1 MLLQDYRVLNLCNER
16 GYLCGK
22 LLTDLGADV
31 IAVEP
36 PGGNSARRQG
46 PFYHGDPNHSLSWM
60 YYYSGQRSIT
70 LNLDTIQG
78 QSIFRD
84 LAAKCDVVIESCEPG
99 YLDARDVG
107 YDSFSR
113 LEPSIVMVSITPFG
127 QDGPYSGYA
136 GTDLVMNAMGGFL
149 YVTGDP
155 DRPPV
160 RIGFPQS
167 WLIAGA
173 AASAGTS
180 LALFHRTNTGE
191 GQHVDVSAQAAVA
204 RTLDRSPAFWDVGSQ
219 VLTRNG
225 LLGRPG
231 GGPLRRMLWRCIDGY
246 VSYALIGGTSG
257 VRSMRGLIE
266 WMDEVGFNSQAIKSI
281 AWEDTHFT
289 DIPQATLDITAEVLG
304 DFFAMH
310 TKKELWHEARE
321 RRLLLYPASSPREV
335 YDHIGEL
342 SPQMIHKVTYPDL
355 MADIKILGPFIT
367 IDENFIEPGRAP
379 SLGEHNFDIYSGLL
393 GFSTPDLIALREEGV
408 V

>member
-1 MLLQDYRVLNLCNER
+1 MLLQGYRVLNLCNER

-36 PGGNSARRQG
+36 PGGNSARLQG
-46 PFYHGDPNHSLSWM
+46 PFYHDDPNHSLSWM
-60 YYYSGQRSIT
+60 YYYAGQRGIT

-84 LAAKCDVVIESCEPG
+84 LVAKCDVVIESCEPG

-127 QDGPYSGYA
+127 QDGPYSGYT

-191 GQHVDVSAQAAVA
+191 GQHVDVSVQAAVA

-266 WMDEVGFNSQAIKSI
+266 WMDEVGFNSQSIKSI

-304 DFFAMH
+304 DFFAMY
-310 TKKELWHEARE
+310 TKKELWYEARE

-335 YDHIGEL
+335 YDHIREL
-342 SPQMIHKVTYPDL
+342 SPQIIHKVTYPDL
-355 MADIKILGPFIT
+355 MADIEILGPFIT